1 MTATIHAFFFFKINI
16 SAVMLSSKKLQV
28 TFRRENLH
36 IHVVHNDCAALVAK
50 YRLQKFL
57 LYGQFAI

>member
-1 MTATIHAFFFFKINI
+1 MTATIHAFFFKINI

-28 TFRRENLH
+28 TFCCENLH

-50 YRLQKFL
+50 HRLQKFF